1 MILTQQLKVLFG
13 PHVSRAPSGYKIK
26 DLSRVAVGIIKNCPK
41 WPEVSKKNNNTQK
54 QNAMYWMFRIKNKI
68 QWYPEVG
75 GCIGWRSGFR
85 LGLY

>member
-41 WPEVSKKNNNTQK
+41 WPEVSKKITIHKNKMQCIECLEPKIRYNGTQK
-54 QNAMYWMFRIKNKI
+54 WGD
-68 QWYPEVG
+68 V
-75 GCIGWRSGFR
+75 
-85 LGLY
+85 